1 MPTSPITNEVM
12 KQLPSAL
19 RPNPYNIDDE
29 ILRLVDTGWQ
39 PHQIV
44 EYVIRDG
51 GRQPSHVVTT
61 IRSMVHLPAPTDATN
76 NDHMNLGPCTNGC
89 DHGWF
94 NPPDS
99 NRTIPCPSCRPDTT
113 RRLALR
119 EQARGRGAPVHHLGP
134 TMTDNTQPT
143 PHTWPVTH
151 E

>member
-1 MPTSPITNEVM
+1 MPTSSITNEVM

-44 EYVIRDG
+44 EYVVRDG

-61 IRSMVHLPAPTDATN
+61 IRSMVHLPAPTDETS
-76 NDHMNLGPCTNGC
+76 NDHMDLGPCQLGC
-89 DHGWF
+89 TYGWF
-94 NPPDS
+94 DRPD
-99 NRTIPCPSCRPDTT
+99 NTATTPCPSCRPDTA

-119 EQARGRGAPVHHLGP
+119 EAARARGVPVHQLGRY
-134 TMTDNTQPT
+134 MTEGAQPT

>member
-29 ILRLVDTGWQ
+29 ILQLTDTGWQ

-44 EYVIRDG
+44 EYVLRDG
-51 GRQPSHVVTT
+51 GRQPSHIVTT
-61 IRSMVHLPAPTDATN
+61 IRSMVHLPVPNDPTT

-89 DHGWF
+89 TQGWF
-94 NPPDS
+94 DPPEGD
-99 NRTIPCPSCRPDTT
+99 RTIPCPSCRPDTT
-113 RRLALR
+113 RRLARR
-119 EQARGRGAPVHHLGP
+119 EQARAQGTPTPHLAT
-134 TMTDNTQPT
+134 TMTDGAQPT
-143 PHTWPVTH
+143 PHTWPVTY